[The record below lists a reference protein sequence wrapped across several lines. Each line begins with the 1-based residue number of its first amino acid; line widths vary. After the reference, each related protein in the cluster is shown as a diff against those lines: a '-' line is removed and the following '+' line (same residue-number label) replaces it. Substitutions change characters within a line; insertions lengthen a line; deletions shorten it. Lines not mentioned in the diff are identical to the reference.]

1 MMARTFVRKATHI
14 VLDEIHER
22 AADSDLLAA
31 LRRTVAAQH
40 RREKARK
47 LSLVL
52 MSATLDAQLFQKY
65 LDAALRGSEKRRRRL

>member
-1 MMARTFVRKATHI
+1 MTRY
-14 VLDEIHER
+14 ER
-22 AADSDLLAA
+22 AADSDLLLAA

-65 LDAALRGSEKRRRRL
+65 LDAACEVQRRRKPRL